1 MISAEIPARLHVE
14 GGGYFNPL
22 APCVIDHLPKSDEEK
37 NLHCEFPSPSY
48 ILYLPSP
55 NWMKFL
61 NNSRTASNLSTKF
74 WPC

>member
-55 NWMKFL
+55 N
-61 NNSRTASNLSTKF
+61 
-74 WPC
+74 